1 MLERNN
7 SLLGGNLTFDVFE
20 KIINDVMNKKPI
32 LFELERDTIASD
44 DAIKQVEKRLHF
56 TLPQNYKRFVK
67 KVWRRIFRLYHSII
81 MRFTK

>member
-1 MLERNN
+1 M
-7 SLLGGNLTFDVFE
+7 TFDVFE